1 MGYSN
6 LPVVRKETPLQ
17 NFVEKHPMTYDG
29 IKRALKVAGY
39 TTLAIGSFGA
49 FLATGGIIGAVPA
62 TILAYGSLIGC
73 SNKIINNTY
82 YKGEKDLLFNF
93 RKTKEGLR
101 IFQSV
106 ERMNDVI
113 GASKTELSE
122 MILLNALV
130 GFSRM
135 QRNFENTP
143 YTINDKGQ
151 KVYNQR
157 IITDTH
163 GVVLSALSMLEK
175 EGYISDVVQTPKK
188 GINGKTKT
196 KRFIVEKI
204 SMGNFKG
211 AKESIGNMF
220 KGDSSDKE
228 DLVTIS
234 FGLTDKRIDF
244 EKMYDEYL
252 LKKKNKERP
261 SLIDNLLFREDRG
274 ILAQNAEKEG
284 LFFTGKKSDRIKAQ
298 EKEETKS
305 EEKKTIK
312 KPKIHLRK
320 RHSYDIVY
328 DRIGRPY
335 IKKTDKDNSN
345 FVKRREDRKAEIMT
359 TPKKDIREELQELEK
374 ENQRAKEKELDREE
388 QEDNNIVRDEEDREV
403 E

>member
-17 NFVEKHPMTYDG
+17 KFAENHPMTYDG
-29 IKRALKVAGY
+29 IKRALKAIGY
-39 TTLAIGSFGA
+39 SVLAFGSFGA
-49 FLATGGIIGAVPA
+49 LLATGGIIGVVPS
-62 TILAYGSLIGC
+62 TILAYGSLIGFT
-73 SNKIINNTY
+73 NKTINNSF

-101 IFQSV
+101 IFQSA
-106 ERMNDVI
+106 EKINDVI

-135 QRNFENTP
+135 QRNLENTP

-175 EGYISDVVQTPKK
+175 EGYISNVTQEPKK
-188 GINGKTKT
+188 GLNGKTKT

-211 AKESIGNMF
+211 AKESIGNIF
-220 KGDSSDKE
+220 KGDDSDKE

-234 FGLTDKRIDF
+234 FGLTDKKIDF

-261 SLIDNLLFREDRG
+261 SLIENLLFREDRG
-274 ILAQNAEKEG
+274 ILAQNAEKSG
-284 LFFTGKKSDRIKAQ
+284 LFFTGKKVDRIKAQ
-298 EKEETKS
+298 EKEEKQS

-320 RHSYDIVY
+320 KHSYDIVY
-328 DRIGRPY
+328 DRIGRPF
-335 IKKTDKDNSN
+335 IKKTDREKSN
-345 FVKRREDRKAEIMT
+345 FVKRREDRKVEILT

-374 ENQRAKEKELDREE
+374 ENQKAKEKQIEREE
-388 QEDNNIVRDEEDREV
+388 NIPTRNEEDREV

>member
-151 KVYNQR
+151 KVYN
-157 IITDTH
+157 T
-163 GVVLSALSMLEK
+163 VLKLFYS
-175 EGYISDVVQTPKK
+175 KK
-188 GINGKTKT
+188 
-196 KRFIVEKI
+196 
-204 SMGNFKG
+204 
-211 AKESIGNMF
+211 
-220 KGDSSDKE
+220 
-228 DLVTIS
+228 
-234 FGLTDKRIDF
+234 
-244 EKMYDEYL
+244 
-252 LKKKNKERP
+252 
-261 SLIDNLLFREDRG
+261 SLIG
-274 ILAQNAEKEG
+274 
-284 LFFTGKKSDRIKAQ
+284 
-298 EKEETKS
+298 
-305 EEKKTIK
+305 
-312 KPKIHLRK
+312 
-320 RHSYDIVY
+320 DIA
-328 DRIGRPY
+328 D
-335 IKKTDKDNSN
+335 
-345 FVKRREDRKAEIMT
+345 
-359 TPKKDIREELQELEK
+359 
-374 ENQRAKEKELDREE
+374 
-388 QEDNNIVRDEEDREV
+388 
-403 E
+403 